1 MDNPRVAIASLVTL
15 VMLDP
20 GGSAQAQDAAKGE
33 IVFKQCMACHRIG
46 EGAKILIGPVLTG
59 VIGRQAGTYPGFKYS
74 ALNHAAGEAGLVW
87 SEELIFEYL
96 PDPTAFLRKFLT
108 DKGKADQATGST
120 LMTFKLPNEQQ
131 RKDVIAYL
139 KQFSPPK

>member
-1 MDNPRVAIASLVTL
+1 MDNPRVGIASLVTL
-15 VMLDP
+15 VMLHP

-33 IVFKQCMACHRIG
+33 VVFKQCMACHRIG

>member
-1 MDNPRVAIASLVTL
+1 MNVVLRTAVVTAMITATLDGVAA
-15 VMLDP
+15 
-20 GGSAQAQDAAKGE
+20 AQDAAKGE

-46 EGAKILIGPVLTG
+46 EGAKILIGPVLND
-59 VIGRQAGTYPGFKYS
+59 VIGREAGTFPGFKYS

-87 SEELIFEYL
+87 NEDLIFEYL
-96 PDPTAFLRKFLT
+96 PDPNAFLKKFLT

-120 LMTFKLPNEQQ
+120 LMPFRLANEQQ
-131 RKDVIAYL
+131 RKDVIAYI